1 MTKQYGLRSAARES
15 LDSSAAD
22 VLRQAILSSQI
33 AQNSRLTEQQLSD
46 ELNVSRGTI
55 RSALHQLATEGLVV
69 RRPFSGWNVMSL
81 TSRDAWELSTLRA
94 SLEGLGARI
103 TAETLDAAKRRTILA
118 AWERLSETTQ
128 AADISIG
135 AVNRADIAFHKAV
148 IDLAGHSRL
157 SEQYQLV
164 GQQVLLCIA
173 SSTVLQ
179 VKHNHIQ
186 SRHKAL
192 VDAILE
198 GGPSQAE
205 EAFTKHCLESGAEI
219 IAHLRKEET
228 AQ

>member
-1 MTKQYGLRSAARES
+1 MTNQYGLRSAVRES
-15 LDSSAAD
+15 LDFAAAD

-33 AQNSRLTEQQLSD
+33 AQNSRLTEQQLSE

-55 RSALHQLATEGLVV
+55 RAALSQLATEGLVV

-81 TSRDAWELSTLRA
+81 TSHDAWELSTLRA

-103 TAETLDAAKRRTILA
+103 TAETLDATKRKTILA
-118 AWERLSETTQ
+118 AWERLSETTL
-128 AADISIG
+128 AADKSIG
-135 AVNRADIAFHKAV
+135 AVNRADIAFHKTV
-148 IDLAGHSRL
+148 VDLAGNSRL

-179 VKHNHIQ
+179 VDHKHIE
-186 SRHKAL
+186 SRHESL

-198 GGPSQAE
+198 GTPSEAE
-205 EAFTKHCLESGAEI
+205 KAFTQHCLASGEEI
-219 IAHLRKEET
+219 IAHLRKKET